1 MKSNEITLGGILTA
15 LTIVIL
21 YLAAILPVST
31 ISILT
36 ISAAIVAVCI
46 IRSNIKTA
54 AFVYIASS
62 IIGFFIIPLNI
73 WLLYILIFGGYSIIK
88 YLIERIRKEYI
99 EYLLKFSYFNIIFIL
114 SILLAKIVLAVDV
127 FKLARDMIDRYITI
141 EGNFLVVALFWITSQ
156 IVLFLFDYG
165 LTLIITFYMDRI
177 HKRY

>member
-1 MKSNEITLGGILTA
+1 MKSNEIAMGGISTA

-54 AFVYIASS
+54 TFVYIASS

-99 EYLLKFSYFNIIFIL
+99 EYLLKFIYFNIIFIL
-114 SILLAKIVLAVDV
+114 SILLAKIVLSVDV
-127 FKLARDMIDRYITI
+127 FKLAREMIDRYIII
-141 EGNFLVVALFWITSQ
+141 EGNFLVVALFWIISQ

-165 LTLIITFYMDRI
+165 LTLIITFYMDRV